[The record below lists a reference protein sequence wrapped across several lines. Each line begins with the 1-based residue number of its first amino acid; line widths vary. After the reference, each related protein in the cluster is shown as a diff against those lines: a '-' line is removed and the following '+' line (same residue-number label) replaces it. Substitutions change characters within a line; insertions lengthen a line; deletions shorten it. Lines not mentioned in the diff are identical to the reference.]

1 MTHSPTI
8 LADYQAALDLR
19 RAARKAAFDAYRDR
33 KRRIMRS
40 REDRLAD
47 EAIAEVQRRHPTTRV
62 PRERLW
68 W

>member
-1 MTHSPTI
+1 MTHSPNI
-8 LADYQAALDLR
+8 VASYEAALKLR
-19 RAARKAAFDAYRDR
+19 RDARKAAFEAYRDR